1 VLIAPWRVLFSVMI
15 FVLALSAGSAP
26 PRLAAGAGP
35 SRDALAPVSF
45 NLGPAPPRVAED
57 LHGSAEV
64 SAATVF
70 GDDER
75 VLIEDTSAAP
85 WNSIAYLLLYTEGDV
100 PFARCSGAM
109 LNKTVILTAA
119 HCLYD
124 AGARV
129 VAAVVAPGA
138 DPTKRPVV
146 FARASRFSIPAGWV
160 AEQRDRYDYALVY
173 LDEDAFQES
182 GPFLPVA
189 IPPGSVLEQ
198 KGARVATAG
207 FPADSARL
215 AMIYTETTDFSFDE
229 RFISNRLDAVP
240 GQSGSPV
247 MLLDP
252 KGRPRA
258 IVGVLTRERDDAN
271 LAVRITDEVITAL
284 QGFCEAERCTIQ
296 ANRELSAYTLT
307 LTGFC
312 RGVTRCGLSPPEQL
326 LAGEAAGFAFTID
339 PAPVRRVTTK
349 TFIDGAPYLETG
361 WPSPPYGDGEV
372 FAGPASRAA
381 PAGILEVWVY
391 VGEEHIG
398 TLRERIF
405 EAPTLPFVFE
415 AFLPDLS
422 RE

>member
-1 VLIAPWRVLFSVMI
+1 VPIACWRVLFSV
-15 FVLALSAGSAP
+15 FVVALVLWAGSVS
-26 PRLAAGAGP
+26 PRPAAGEGP
-35 SRDALAPVSF
+35 GRDPLAPATF
-45 NLGPAPPRVAED
+45 DLGPAPQRASDD
-57 LHGSAEV
+57 LLASPEA

-70 GDDER
+70 GEDER
-75 VLIEDTSAAP
+75 VLVEDTAAAP

-138 DPTKRPVV
+138 DPTVRPVV
-146 FARASRFSIPAGWV
+146 FARASRFSVPAGWLE
-160 AEQRDRYDYALVY
+160 EQRDRYDYALVY
-173 LDEDAFQES
+173 LDEDAFQQS

-215 AMIYTETTDFSFDE
+215 AMMYAETTDFSFDE
-229 RFISNRLDAVP
+229 RFIANRLDAVP

-258 IVGVLTRERDDAN
+258 IVGVLTREREDTN
-271 LAVRITDEVITAL
+271 LAVRMTDEVITAL
-284 QGFCEAERCTIQ
+284 QGFCKAEGCTIQ
-296 ANRELSAYTLT
+296 ANRELSAYALT
-307 LTGFC
+307 LKAFC
-312 RGVTRCGLSPPEQL
+312 RGVTRCGATPPEQL

-339 PAPVRRVTTK
+339 PPPLRRVTTRA
-349 TFIDGAPYLETG
+349 FIDGAPYLETG
-361 WPSPPYGDGEV
+361 WPSPPYADGEV
-372 FAGPASRAA
+372 FSGPASRAA

-405 EAPTLPFVFE
+405 ESPTLPFVFE
-415 AFLPDLS
+415 VWMPDLS